1 MANPTG
7 ETAGGDLKPCKVL
20 LVDDEDFNHEM
31 LELFLKKTE
40 YSLLSAKNVEEA
52 TRIIAVER
60 PDILITDAMM
70 PGESG
75 FSLIQKVRARPD
87 TANMPIILW
96 TVPEQPDG
104 SVMDPT
110 RQADITLSKPFYRA
124 DIMKAL
130 EEAKQLLE
138 HRRAVGRRDDRG
150 PDNEGPSE
158 DDVRFVL

>member
-7 ETAGGDLKPCKVL
+7 ETAGGHPQPCKVL
-20 LVDDEDFNHEM
+20 LVDDEDINHEM
-31 LELFLKKTE
+31 LELFLKKTD

-52 TRIIAVER
+52 MQVIVTAR

-87 TANMPIILW
+87 TADMPIILW
-96 TVPEQPDG
+96 TVLERPDG

-110 RQADITLSKPFYRA
+110 GQADITLSKPFYRA

-130 EEAKQLLE
+130 EQAKQLLE
-138 HRRAVGRRDDRG
+138 RRRAVGRRD
-150 PDNEGPSE
+150 
-158 DDVRFVL
+158 